1 VNSYNNGLGRKA
13 ERTVLM
19 RDEILQG
26 RYAIERQLRKQ
37 AGRQT
42 LIARDLATQE
52 LVVIKLL
59 TVLML
64 VIEKVRVK
72 LIFSIQEIFRLWIEL
87 LFWF

>member
-1 VNSYNNGLGRKA
+1 
-13 ERTVLM
+13 M